1 MREYRALATLTV
13 LALFGVG
20 FIACS
25 QNVEET
31 PATGESPPATEAS
44 AAARPAAAASH
55 EAAGVRWTAP
65 ANWKIQPARAM
76 RVATYSVP
84 AAEGDAED
92 GECAVFF
99 FGAGQGGD
107 VESNIRRWIGQF
119 QQPDGKPSEEAA
131 ERGEKTIAGLKVTT
145 LKLDGTYLASA
156 GPMAPAQGKKPG
168 YRLLGAIVEAPAGAV
183 FFKFTGPA
191 KTLAA
196 AEADFNGMIGSLQQ
210 N

>member
-1 MREYRALATLTV
+1 MNPFRPLVTAILTALLMT
-13 LALFGVG
+13 G
-20 FIACS
+20 FCACS
-25 QNVEET
+25 QNVEDS
-31 PATGESPPATEAS
+31 PATPEPPAAEQPATAS
-44 AAARPAAAASH
+44 ASH
-55 EAAGVRWTAP
+55 EAAGVRWSAP
-65 ANWKIQPARAM
+65 ANWKVQPARPM

-84 AAEGDAED
+84 AAEGDAEN

-119 QQPDGKPSEEAA
+119 QQPDGKPSDEAA
-131 ERGEKTIAGLKVTT
+131 VRGEKTIAGLKVST

-156 GPMAPAQGKKPG
+156 GPMAPAQEKKPG
-168 YRLLGAIVEAPAGAV
+168 YRLLGAIVEAPGGAV

-191 KTLAA
+191 KTVAA
-196 AEADFNGMIGSLQQ
+196 AEADFNGMIDSLQQ